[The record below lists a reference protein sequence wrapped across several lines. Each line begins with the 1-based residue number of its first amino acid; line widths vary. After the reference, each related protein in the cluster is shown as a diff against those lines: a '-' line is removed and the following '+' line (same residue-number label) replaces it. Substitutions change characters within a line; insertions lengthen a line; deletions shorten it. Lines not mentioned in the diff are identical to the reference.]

1 MIDFEKFEHR
11 LASYLFVVLMID
23 LALINFFVKDSF
35 IITFSITQVGVLTAL
50 YFSVVRFYNVRKREF
65 LEEEK
70 KSYEALDKQVMT
82 MKEISDY
89 GINLI
94 PVLKNSL
101 DNVVMKTEEA
111 AMSLGES
118 FCNIIEKSKEGTE
131 EANVVV
137 EYFLGGQ
144 DDQSS
149 EFGESYISKIMKQN
163 EEAIESVISVLKEME
178 DMSAVYITELDN
190 ISTNMQSIFKFVD
203 EIEYITDQTNLLS
216 LNAAIEAARAGE
228 HGRGFAVVADEV
240 RNLATKSSA
249 MTTNIS
255 KTAKESSGVISE
267 VQDKIKSRIAGSVEK
282 MQGSE
287 EALKSTFNS
296 FRTSLTHISETIKI
310 LTGCYSFISNDI
322 EDALVSIQFQDIT
335 RQQIDHV
342 NEPLAKFSERLKE
355 LSKVATDS
363 DDLLHS
369 LEAKTKV
376 ILQEDLEDMY
386 TMEDEKRIM
395 SETLSSGEG
404 ERERGEAYRA
414 VDIDP
419 SPEIFPSSALQEEK
433 EPKEVTSELPLNDKA
448 EKGSEELK
456 ASEPDKMFKDE
467 VLKEESE
474 SNVELF

>member
-1 MIDFEKFEHR
+1 MNIFEKFERR
-11 LASYLFVVLMID
+11 LAAYLFIVLMID
-23 LALINFFVKDSF
+23 LAFINFFVKDSF
-35 IITFSITQVGVLTAL
+35 IITFSITQIGVLTAL
-50 YFSVVRFYNVRKREF
+50 YFSVVRFYNERKREF
-65 LEEEK
+65 MEEEK
-70 KSYEALDKQVMT
+70 KSYEALDKQVVT

-94 PVLKNSL
+94 PVLNNSL
-101 DNVVMKTEEA
+101 NNVVAKTEEA
-111 AMSLGES
+111 AMNLGRT
-118 FCNIIEKSKEGTE
+118 FANIIEKSKEGTE

-144 DDQSS
+144 DDESS
-149 EFGESYISKIMKQN
+149 EFGESYISKILKQN
-163 EEAIESVISVLKEME
+163 EGAIESVISVLKEME
-178 DMSAVYITELDN
+178 DMSTVYIVELDN

-249 MTTNIS
+249 MTANIT
-255 KTAKESSGVISE
+255 KIAKESSGVISE

-282 MQGSE
+282 IQGSE
-287 EALKSTFNS
+287 EALKSTFNN
-296 FRTSLTHISETIKI
+296 FKTSLTHISETIKV
-310 LTGCYSFISNDI
+310 LTECYSFISNDI

-335 RQQIDHV
+335 KQQIDHV

-369 LEAKTKV
+369 LEVKTKV
-376 ILQEDLEDMY
+376 ILQEDLEGMY

-404 ERERGEAYRA
+404 ERGREEADPA
-414 VDIDP
+414 VDIDL
-419 SPEIFPSSALQEEK
+419 SSEIFPSSALQEE
-433 EPKEVTSELPLNDKA
+433 EP
-448 EKGSEELK
+448 K
-456 ASEPDKMFKDE
+456 ASESDKALKDVFSE
-467 VLKEESE
+467 EESE
-474 SNVELF
+474 DNVELF

>member
-1 MIDFEKFEHR
+1 MNIFEKFERR
-11 LASYLFVVLMID
+11 LAAYLFIVLMID
-23 LALINFFVKDSF
+23 LAFINFFVKDSF
-35 IITFSITQVGVLTAL
+35 IITFSITQIGVLTAL
-50 YFSVVRFYNVRKREF
+50 YFSVVRFYNERKREF
-65 LEEEK
+65 MEEEK
-70 KSYEALDKQVMT
+70 KSYEALDKQVVT

-94 PVLKNSL
+94 PVLNNSL
-101 DNVVMKTEEA
+101 NSVVAKTEEA
-111 AMSLGES
+111 AMNLGRT
-118 FCNIIEKSKEGTE
+118 FANIIEKSKEGTE

-144 DDQSS
+144 DDESS
-149 EFGESYISKIMKQN
+149 EFGESYISKILKQN
-163 EEAIESVISVLKEME
+163 EGAIESVISVLKEME
-178 DMSAVYITELDN
+178 DMSTVYIVELDN

-249 MTTNIS
+249 MTANIT
-255 KTAKESSGVISE
+255 KIAKESSGVISE

-282 MQGSE
+282 IQGSE
-287 EALKSTFNS
+287 EALKSTFNN
-296 FRTSLTHISETIKI
+296 FKTSLTHISETIKV
-310 LTGCYSFISNDI
+310 LTECYSFISNDI

-335 RQQIDHV
+335 KQQIDHV

-369 LEAKTKV
+369 LEVKTKV
-376 ILQEDLEDMY
+376 ILQEDLEGMY

-404 ERERGEAYRA
+404 ERGREEADPA
-414 VDIDP
+414 VDIDL
-419 SPEIFPSSALQEEK
+419 SSEIFPSSALQEE
-433 EPKEVTSELPLNDKA
+433 EP
-448 EKGSEELK
+448 K
-456 ASEPDKMFKDE
+456 ASESDKALKDVFSE
-467 VLKEESE
+467 EESE
-474 SNVELF
+474 DNVELF